1 MCALQLA
8 GPRPRV
14 ATGVLLLAGTL
25 AAFCAAAPAAATG
38 AQHGR
43 PGAVVRHDAEGLLYA
58 VAATSSG
65 NVWAVGQTSPP
76 GDDDEPDWNALIMHW
91 NGTSWKRV
99 PSPSPGTGATLSG
112 VAAVSARSAWAVG
125 WTDSTK
131 FSPARTVIVRWNGA
145 AWKRVPTPH
154 PRYAFLNSVAATS
167 GGSAWAVSTPIQPP
181 AVIVGWNGASWQPA
195 PIPDGAADDN
205 GVSGVAATSARNAW
219 AVGGVP
225 GILHW
230 NGTAWKLMH
239 SPGPA
244 ADLAAVA
251 ATSAR
256 NAWAVGSTDSGKTLI
271 DRWNGAAWKRVPGPT
286 PAHGGQLTAVAATS
300 TRSAWA
306 VGWTGTYKVQTVILR
321 WNGAAWKRVPSPSPG
336 TESVLQGVTATSAS
350 NAWAVGWT
358 FANYNQATPGRVLI
372 LHWNGRTWKRV
383 PSP

>member
-219 AVGGVP
+219 AVG
-225 GILHW
+225 
-230 NGTAWKLMH
+230 
-239 SPGPA
+239 
-244 ADLAAVA
+244 
-251 ATSAR
+251 
-256 NAWAVGSTDSGKTLI
+256 STDSGKTLI